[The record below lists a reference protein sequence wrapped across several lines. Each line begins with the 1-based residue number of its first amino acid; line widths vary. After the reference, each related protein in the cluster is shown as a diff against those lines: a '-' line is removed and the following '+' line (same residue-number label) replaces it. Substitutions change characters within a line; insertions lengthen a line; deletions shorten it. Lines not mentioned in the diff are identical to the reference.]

1 MYNTKSLI
9 VTNVP
14 SDGDCPQLGRLW
26 GEGTGVYESSL
37 YYFLPNF
44 AVNPKLPLNIS
55 LLIKKI
61 IDY

>member
-1 MYNTKSLI
+1 MSL
-9 VTNVP
+9 
-14 SDGDCPQLGRLW
+14 LM
-26 GEGTGVYESSL
+26 GTVHSGGGCGVREWGVYESSL
-37 YYFLPNF
+37 YYFLPNS